1 MMLKVGKS
9 KIQIIFIDFCMFGVR
24 YSAKDGVEKFI
35 LFEFFFSGPDK
46 CHHIPSKITFLLDTF
61 MASIL
66 DLKINN
72 KVFFSVSFHSL
83 SFHCASKRLLTQW
96 KWRCVRGIPSAERKC
111 FFYFWFLCFLM
122 FRNFQ
127 YFIFSTILDFR
138 LLFAEC
144 VNILFFLYSSYSF
157 RQMVNSLFEV
167 FRLNVCLHIE
177 VWNIKMFY
185 YYYHRHHQAT
195 TSQETF
201 HVMFFL
207 WLSVQPPELKWNF
220 VFLIDDQP
228 HRNEIW
234 NLNFISISFSFFSG
248 YFFWSIVEGVFG
260 HRMPEKLPL
269 NYVKTHH
276 TEGTE
281 WKLKE

>member
-35 LFEFFFSGPDK
+35 LFEFFFSWPDK

-111 FFYFWFLCFLM
+111 FFYFWFLWFLM
-122 FRNFQ
+122 FYNFQ

-144 VNILFFLYSSYSF
+144 VNILFFLYF
-157 RQMVNSLFEV
+157 FPILFGKWWILYLKFFDWMFACTLKFEILRCFITIIIV
-167 FRLNVCLHIE
+167 I
-177 VWNIKMFY
+177 IK
-185 YYYHRHHQAT
+185 Q
-195 TSQETF
+195 
-201 HVMFFL
+201 
-207 WLSVQPPELKWNF
+207 QP
-220 VFLIDDQP
+220 
-228 HRNEIW
+228 
-234 NLNFISISFSFFSG
+234 
-248 YFFWSIVEGVFG
+248 
-260 HRMPEKLPL
+260 
-269 NYVKTHH
+269 VKKHFM
-276 TEGTE
+276 
-281 WKLKE
+281 